1 MARLFDQYGRPIE
14 TPRRPDAGRVSSV
27 GSIWDRWSSYPS
39 HGLTPQRLTAILRE
53 ADDGDVTR
61 QSELFAEMEEKDTH
75 LASVL
80 QTRRS
85 AVVGLPRR
93 VLPYSDD
100 PSDQE
105 AAELVEDVLEQIDL
119 DDVLQGLMDA
129 VGKGFSVSE
138 ILWDSGARAVPR
150 AIEWVDQRLFAWRGN
165 ELRLLSDTGGSDGE
179 VLGAN
184 KWIVHRHKARSGA
197 APRGG
202 MLRVCSW
209 MFLFKNWAIKDWM
222 GFLEVFGMPLRV
234 GKYDPSASEKDK
246 EALFRALVSIASDAA
261 GLIPSNAEIEF
272 VEAGKASGASGD
284 VFERLVAFAERS
296 MSKAVLGQTLTTDTT
311 GGTGTYAAGQ
321 VHNEVRHDLR
331 NSDAKA
337 VAQTL
342 GRDLIRP
349 IVGFNLGWD
358 RTARLPYIEFDTA
371 EPEDLSSLA
380 NTYAVLREKVGLPI
394 GRAHVYERFGI
405 PAPEDDEELVDGPA
419 GAQPAPSPW
428 PMTAM
433 RGRAPG
439 AVHAARTDPV
449 QAAVDG
455 LANAALEEGAGAVQ
469 TMVDPIVAA
478 VEAATDYDDLRDR
491 LLAAFPD
498 LDATALEDVLARAMF
513 MAELGG
519 RANAR

>member
-1 MARLFDQYGRPIE
+1 MATLLDQYGRPIE
-14 TPRRPDAGRVSSV
+14 TPRRPETGRVAV

-61 QSELFAEMEEKDTH
+61 QAELFAEMEEKDTH

-93 VLPYSDD
+93 VLPYSDAKE
-100 PSDQE
+100 DQE
-105 AAELVEDVLEQIDL
+105 AAALVEEVLEQLDL
-119 DDVLQGLMDA
+119 DDVLQDLMDA
-129 VGKGFSVSE
+129 VGKGFSVAE
-138 ILWDSGARAVPR
+138 IIWESGARAAPR
-150 AIEWVDQRLFAWRGN
+150 AIEWVDPRKFVWRGN
-165 ELRLLSDTGGSDGE
+165 ELRLLTDGALTDGE
-179 VLGAN
+179 ALGAN
-184 KWIVHRHKARSGA
+184 KWIIHRHKARSGA
-197 APRGG
+197 AARAG

-222 GFLEVFGMPLRV
+222 GFLEIFGIPLRV
-234 GKYDPSASEKDK
+234 GKYDPSATAKDK
-246 EALFRALVSIASDAA
+246 EDLFRTLVSIASDAA
-261 GLIPSNAEIEF
+261 GMIPSNAEIEF
-272 VEAGKASGASGD
+272 VEAGKASGRSGD

-311 GGTGTYAAGQ
+311 GGTGTYAAGE

-337 VAQTL
+337 LAKTV

-358 RTARLPYIEFDTA
+358 RTARLPYLEFDTA
-371 EPEDLSSLA
+371 EPEDLASLS

-405 PAPEDDEELVDGPA
+405 PAPEKNEELVDGPA
-419 GAQPAPSPW
+419 SAQPAPSTW

-433 RGRAPG
+433 RGRASG
-439 AVHAARTDPV
+439 VAHAARTDAV

-455 LANAALEEGAGAVQ
+455 LADAAIEEGAAAVQ
-469 TMVDPIVAA
+469 AMVDPIVAA

-491 LLAAFPD
+491 LLAAYPE
-498 LDATALEDVLARAMF
+498 LDATAMEDVLARAMF

>member
-1 MARLFDQYGRPIE
+1 MVTNAQLALVHVGKKRLHLDEETYRDILHVQGGVRSAKDLSPEGLDKVLARFAELGFAGRPDGNRK
-14 TPRRPDAGRVSSV
+14 TPRSRRPPAA
-27 GSIWDRWSSYPS
+27 P
-39 HGLTPQRLTAILRE
+39 E
-53 ADDGDVTR
+53 DVTG
-61 QSELFAEMEEKDTH
+61 QLPTPGQQGMLAH
-75 LASVL
+75 LW
-80 QTRRS
+80 Q
-85 AVVGLPRR
+85 
-93 VLPYSDD
+93 D
-100 PSDQE
+100 P
-105 AAELVEDVLEQIDL
+105 
-119 DDVLQGLMDA
+119 
-129 VGKGFSVSE
+129 
-138 ILWDSGARAVPR
+138 
-150 AIEWVDQRLFAWRGN
+150 RLFAWRGN
-165 ELRLLSDTGGSDGE
+165 ELRLLTDHGGADGE

-184 KWIVHRHKARSGA
+184 KWLVHRHKARSGA
-197 APRGG
+197 ASRAG

-209 MFLFKNWAIKDWM
+209 MFLFKNWGLKDWM
-222 GFLEVFGMPLRV
+222 GYIEVFGVPLRL
-234 GKYDPSASEKDK
+234 GKYDPSASAQDK
-246 EALFRALVSIASDAA
+246 EELFRALVAIASDAA
-261 GLIPSNAEIEF
+261 GMIPSNADIEF

-284 VFERLVAFAERS
+284 VFEKMAGFCERA

-311 GGTGTYAAGQ
+311 GGTGTYAAGE

-337 VAQTL
+337 LAKTL
-342 GRDLIRP
+342 QRDLFRP

-358 RTARLPYIEFDTA
+358 RTARLPYMEFDTA

-405 PAPEDDEELVDGPA
+405 PAPEEGEDLVDGPA
-419 GAQPAPSPW
+419 GAQPGAAPW

-439 AVHAARTDPV
+439 AAHAARTDPV
-449 QAAVDG
+449 QDAVDG
-455 LANAALEEGAGAVQ
+455 LADAALGEGTGAVQ
-469 TMVDPIVAA
+469 AMVDPIIAA

-519 RANAR
+519 RANVR

>member
-1 MARLFDQYGRPIE
+1 MAKLFDQYGRPIE
-14 TPRRPDAGRVSSV
+14 TPQRPDAGRVAV

-61 QSELFAEMEEKDTH
+61 QSELFAEMEEKDAH

-100 PSDQE
+100 PRDQE
-105 AAELVEDVLEQIDL
+105 AAALVEEVLERIDL
-119 DDVLQGLMDA
+119 DDVLQDLMDA
-129 VGKGFSVSE
+129 VGKGFSVAE
-138 ILWDSGARAVPR
+138 ILWESGTRAVPR
-150 AIEWVDQRLFAWRGN
+150 AIEWVDPRLFAWRGN
-165 ELRLLSDTGGSDGE
+165 ELRLLTDHGGADGE

-184 KWIVHRHKARSGA
+184 KWLVHRHKARSGA
-197 APRGG
+197 ASRAG

-209 MFLFKNWAIKDWM
+209 MFLFKNWGLKDWM
-222 GFLEVFGMPLRV
+222 GYIEVFGVPLRL
-234 GKYDPSASEKDK
+234 GKYDPSASAQDK
-246 EALFRALVSIASDAA
+246 EELFRALVAIASDAA
-261 GLIPSNAEIEF
+261 GMIPSNADIEF

-284 VFERLVAFAERS
+284 VFEKMAAFCERA

-311 GGTGTYAAGQ
+311 GGTGTYAAGE

-337 VAQTL
+337 LAKTL
-342 GRDLIRP
+342 QRDLFRP

-358 RTARLPYIEFDTA
+358 RTARLPYMEFDTA

-405 PAPEDDEELVDGPA
+405 PAPEEDEELVDGPA
-419 GAQPAPSPW
+419 GAQPGAATW

-433 RGRAPG
+433 RGRVPG
-439 AVHAARTDPV
+439 AAHAARTDPA

-455 LANAALEEGAGAVQ
+455 LADAALGEGTGAVQ
-469 TMVDPIVAA
+469 TMLDPIIAA

-519 RANAR
+519 RANVR